1 MCKFIKAENAGNDY
15 LYSFE
20 KPWQKSTIVSLCS
33 RRFGAGADGAVFIKK
48 TDGAYFLT
56 IFNADGNEADFCGN
70 ACITASKLLFDLD
83 ASKRLKFCI
92 KTRAKRAESEICGKF
107 VAIKTEGAT
116 PVLPDKN
123 EKTLLKC
130 LSRIKGVDYA
140 GLFCAGNLHLVIKS
154 CDLSRKFTDKAV
166 KTINESG
173 VFKDG
178 VNVEFFR
185 PSFSGI
191 NCGCRCG
198 RRGFCNGGFCNNGG
212 CNGGDCGCEGDKYG
226 CARSAEIT
234 DGVDAVVFERGSGYT
249 YACGSGAL
257 AIFACYNLVVR
268 RVFGLKVKY
277 KGGTL
282 SVRKAEN
289 ENCVKLIG
297 TPHIVYRG
305 EAVENFC
312 GSRADFSSDK
322 SLFSGGELCE

>member
-48 TDGAYFLT
+48 TNGAYFLT
-56 IFNADGNEADFCGN
+56 IFNSDGSEADFCGN

-83 ASKRLKFCI
+83 ASKRFRFCI
-92 KTRAKRAESEICGKF
+92 KTRAKQAEGEICGNF

-116 PVLPDKN
+116 LVLPDQS
-123 EKTLLKC
+123 EKTLLKR
-130 LSRIKGVDYA
+130 LSGIKGVDYA

-154 CDLSRKFTDKAV
+154 CDLSRKFTDKTV
-166 KTINESG
+166 KIINESG
-173 VFKDG
+173 VFKGG
-178 VNVEFFR
+178 VNIEFFR

-198 RRGFCNGGFCNNGG
+198 CGSDKS
-212 CNGGDCGCEGDKYG
+212 DCGY
-226 CARSAEIT
+226 SAKIT

-257 AIFACYNLVVR
+257 AIFACYNLAVR

-277 KGGTL
+277 RGGAL
-282 SVRKAEN
+282 SVQKAEN
-289 ENCVKLIG
+289 ENCFKLIG
-297 TPHIVYRG
+297 TPRIVYRG

-312 GSRADFSSDK
+312 GSRADFSSGK
-322 SLFSGGELCE
+322 SLFSGEELCE